1 MTSSRP
7 TSRENSS
14 SPLAHRFQM
23 RPLHTRL
30 ALAGLLSLAAGC
42 SQTLPDRAERM
53 TRGYVYYF
61 DGAGGGGAF
70 SNWSGGLKQG
80 LLNAGYD
87 GAGEIFDWNT
97 GGGVVADQESSVEY
111 KRSKGAECAQKIRQY
126 SNEHPGAP
134 VNIVG
139 LSAGTAVA
147 LFAIEALPSNCKV
160 DNVFLCG
167 ASVSADYDLTR
178 ALQHVRNRLYVFT
191 SEKDAV
197 LAFLVPMAGTADRKE
212 TDSAGLRGFQIP
224 LRMSPETRAQY
235 AKVVHIHWKPEFAR
249 YGDFGGHTDALK
261 APFVQHYMAPLLME
275 GMARRVEAA
284 SSGGKVRNPD
294 YERWAR
300 FNAGASATFE
310 GSQTVNGDKQPI
322 RMTAT
327 LISKHEDRLVV
338 ERRYSP
344 LDGNP
349 NEPSR
354 VQQYLV
360 EAEIDPADHPMASPN
375 AKMVNDPDETL
386 TINGRR
392 MVCHKKS
399 IQAEGDFPE
408 YGRGV
413 RATVW
418 QNESLPGGMARVW
431 LKSSKGNQPFEFRGD
446 VVAFRAR

>member
-147 LFAIEALPSNCKV
+147 LFTVEALPSNCKV

-178 ALQHVRNRLYVFT
+178 ALQHVRNRMYVFT
-191 SEKDAV
+191 SDKDAV
-197 LAFLVPMAGTADRKE
+197 LSFLVPMAGTADRKE
-212 TDSAGLRGFQIP
+212 TDSAGLRGFQTP
-224 LRMSPETRAQY
+224 RRMSPETRTQY
-235 AKVVHIHWKPEFAR
+235 AKLVHIHWKPEFAK
-249 YGDFGGHTDALK
+249 YGDLGGHTDALK

-275 GMARRVEAA
+275 GMARRVQTA

-300 FNAGASATFE
+300 FNTGATATFE
-310 GSQTVNGDKQPI
+310 GAQTIDGEKQPI
-322 RMTAT
+322 RMIVT
-327 LISKHEDRLVV
+327 LFSKHEDRLVV
-338 ERRYSP
+338 ERRYMP
-344 LDGNP
+344 LDGDP

-354 VQQYLV
+354 VQQFLI
-360 EAEIDPADHPMASPN
+360 EAEIDPADHPMTNPS
-375 AKMVNDPDETL
+375 AKIANEPDETL
-386 TINGRR
+386 TITGRR
-392 MVCHKKS
+392 MVCHKKT

-408 YGRGV
+408 YGSGV